1 MKIQEMLVVY
11 LGMITM
17 LVSCE
22 GAKHPT
28 LPILPDKTRMQ
39 LVSTRPSDD
48 TLGSDI
54 AVVITAVGDS
64 ITYGEGSSIGGYPP
78 ILEEKLQAA
87 GYNVIVYNEG
97 IGGATSNLVEKYF
110 QRTTKGTDIALI
122 MVGTNDISSP
132 GSCFE
137 PYNCRTIEYIRSMV
151 EKALFSEIV
160 PVLGT
165 VTPTRAGDVYA
176 HFNPAIEALNLEI
189 FTLAAEYN
197 IQVAD
202 NYNAI
207 LNNGGNVLFSDKH
220 HFNDQGYEII
230 AEQFYQAIIANTLI
244 RNH

>member
-1 MKIQEMLVVY
+1 MKIQKMLVVY
-11 LGMITM
+11 LGMIIM

-22 GAKHPT
+22 GSKHPT
-28 LPILPDKTRMQ
+28 SPILLDETRKQ
-39 LVSTRPSDD
+39 LGPTRPSDD

-54 AVVITAVGDS
+54 AVVIAAIGDS
-64 ITYGEGSSIGGYPP
+64 ITYGEGSWEGGYPA
-78 ILEEKLQAA
+78 ILEEKLRAA
-87 GYNVIVYNEG
+87 GYNVIMYNEG
-97 IGGATSNLVEKYF
+97 ISGANSNLAEKYF
-110 QRTTKGTDIALI
+110 QRTTRGTDIALI

-151 EKALFSEIV
+151 EMALFSEIV

-165 VTPTRAGDVYA
+165 VTPKRAGDVYA

-207 LNNGGNVLFSDKH
+207 LNNGGNTLFSDKH
-220 HFNDQGYEII
+220 HFNDQGYEVI